1 MVELLEPLDLP
12 AGLPPIGLCCAAL
25 QERRRPA
32 EFGGDPAL
40 ENHAGAFFL
49 QLDKDGA
56 VRCRDAVAADPQLF
70 LVGGFFDRGADEL
83 PVWGIVV
90 NVADAVPAVA
100 VGLHMGLHPLE
111 QRLLLAGGQKVL
123 FFAPFKMIGGSGCH
137 RGHLLLLSLW

>member
-49 QLDKDGA
+49 QLDKGGA
-56 VRCRDAVAADPQLF
+56 VLRRDAVAADPQF
-70 LVGGFFDRGADEL
+70 FFVGGFFDRSADEL

-100 VGLHMGLHPLE
+100 VGLHIGLHPL
-111 QRLLLAGGQKVL
+111 
-123 FFAPFKMIGGSGCH
+123 
-137 RGHLLLLSLW
+137 